1 MNRKRRAR
9 PAHVR
14 GSARGFTLIEVLV
27 ALGVVALA
35 LGAAG
40 ISMGQMIDTANAMRE
55 RSYASW
61 IAQNQIAELRL
72 SGTIPEVGTSNGE
85 VDFANNTWGWRT
97 IVSETGVEN
106 LLRVDVEIT
115 RIGTEDV
122 IRTVTGFVGEPYAP
136 GLANAAWSRRQ
147 DNRGDE
153 R

>member
-1 MNRKRRAR
+1 MTSR
-9 PAHVR
+9 
-14 GSARGFTLIEVLV
+14 SFQLGFTLIEVLV

-35 LGAAG
+35 LSAAA

-61 IAQNQIAELRL
+61 IAQNRIVELRL
-72 SGTIPEVGTSNGE
+72 SGSIPEVGTSNGD

-106 LLRVDVEIT
+106 LVRVDVEIT

-136 GLANAAWSRRQ
+136 GLANAAWNSRQ
-147 DNRGDE
+147 ENRGDE